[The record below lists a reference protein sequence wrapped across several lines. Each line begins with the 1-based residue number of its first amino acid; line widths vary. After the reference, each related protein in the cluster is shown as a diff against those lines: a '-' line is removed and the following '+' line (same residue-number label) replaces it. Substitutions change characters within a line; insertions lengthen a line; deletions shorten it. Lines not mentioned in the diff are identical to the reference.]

1 MPRWIKVMLSTPD
14 EALTPLARYTQANGL
29 LYLALGFV
37 VYVWPEV
44 MSLVGAHPLEGQ
56 EPALAGDHIVKFA
69 NVGLS
74 VAIVGWFY
82 VIGGRTNRDSF
93 GLATFAD
100 RILVP
105 FFALP
110 LVLAGHVD
118 PMLVLPVAIL
128 DPILGI
134 GAFLIWK
141 RQSSPRGPSMHSG
154 G

>member
-1 MPRWIKVMLSTPD
+1 MPRWTKVMFSTPD
-14 EALTPLARYTQANGL
+14 EPLTPLARYTQANGL

-37 VYVWPEV
+37 VYAWPEV

-56 EPALAGDHIVKFA
+56 EPALYRML
-69 NVGLS
+69 GLS
-74 VAIVGWFY
+74 VAIIGWFY

-128 DPILGI
+128 DPLLGI

-141 RQSSPRGPSMHSG
+141 RQSSPRRPSMHSG